1 MRILFTLSVATSI
14 LFLSAASN
22 NVYAN
27 QPVKKAEVSKKQA
40 VELAKESQDGK
51 TLKITEQN
59 NVYTVR
65 ILKTDGHVI
74 DVHINKKTGEVKK
87 GLN

>member
-1 MRILFTLSVATSI
+1 MRILFTLSIATSI
-14 LFLSAASN
+14 LFLSTALN

-27 QPVKKAEVSKKQA
+27 QSVQKAEVSKKQA
-40 VELAKESQDGK
+40 VELAKGSQHGK
-51 TLKITEQN
+51 TLKITEQT

-74 DVHINKKTGEVKK
+74 DVHINKKTGKVKK
-87 GLN
+87 D